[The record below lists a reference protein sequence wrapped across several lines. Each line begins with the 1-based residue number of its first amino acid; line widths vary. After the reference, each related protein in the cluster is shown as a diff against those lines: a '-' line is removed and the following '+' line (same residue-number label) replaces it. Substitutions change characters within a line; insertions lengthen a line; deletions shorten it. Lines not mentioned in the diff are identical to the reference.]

1 MREYDIVIVGASA
14 AGVSAAQAAVDRQAG
29 HTILL
34 VGEED
39 RLPYKRTTISKS
51 FADGFER
58 DAFALLEP
66 EWYTRNAVDLEL
78 GIRVERIERRNHEIQ
93 LSNGE
98 VVRYGRLILALG
110 ARPRLP
116 RFSEGFRKAVMCAT
130 GIREIEQLLAA
141 ATRARCVTVVGTGVL
156 GCEVVEQLTR
166 LGLETHFI
174 GRNAHLMD
182 RYLNPQAARYLT
194 ELYRSN
200 AVRLHLETATPR
212 VHRREDA
219 FELVLAETG
228 ERLRTDLLVYCIGL
242 EPRTELARRAEIAV
256 NRGIR
261 VGADLR
267 TSDNDVFAAGDVA
280 EHPGGL
286 LTHLWRHA
294 LEQGAIAG
302 ANAAGAEEQY
312 GMVPFRV
319 KCEVFG
325 HYFFSISRPPKHEL
339 ARYDQR
345 EYQNGRYICAYLQR
359 GRVHGVIM
367 RDDKD
372 EQKRYMQAANEHW
385 EIERFER
392 EFELA

>member
-1 MREYDIVIVGASA
+1 VREYDIVIVGASA

-29 HTILL
+29 QTILL

-39 RLPYKRTTISKS
+39 RRPYKRTSISKS
-51 FADGFER
+51 FADDFER
-58 DAFALLEP
+58 DAFALLEF
-66 EWYTRNAVDLEL
+66 EWYTDNAVDLEI
-78 GIRVERIERRNHEIQ
+78 GIRVERIERRHHEIQ

-98 VVRYGRLILALG
+98 VVRYGKLILTLG
-110 ARPRLP
+110 ARPRRP
-116 RFSEGFRKAVMCAT
+116 RFSESLRKAVICAVT
-130 GIREIEQLLAA
+130 IRDIERLRAA
-141 ATRARCVTVVGTGVL
+141 AVHARSATVVGTGVL
-156 GCEVVEQLTR
+156 GCEVAEQLTR
-166 LGLETHFI
+166 MGLETHFV

-182 RYLNPQAARYLT
+182 RYLNPQAAQYLT
-194 ELYRSN
+194 ELYRSHG
-200 AVRLHLETATPR
+200 VQLHLQTATPR
-212 VHRREDA
+212 VHHRDDA

-261 VGADLR
+261 VGPDLR
-267 TSDNDVFAAGDVA
+267 TSDNDIFAAGDVA
-280 EHPGGL
+280 EHPGGV

-302 ANAAGAEEQY
+302 ANAAGADEQY
-312 GMVPFRV
+312 SVVPFRV

-339 ARYDQR
+339 ARHDQR
-345 EYQNGRYICAYLQR
+345 EYQNGRYICAYLRR
-359 GRVHGVIM
+359 GRVQGVIM

-372 EQKRYMQAANEHW
+372 AQKRYMQAANEHW
-385 EIERFER
+385 EIERFEQ